1 MYIAVK
7 YLLIENMKN
16 CFIRHDRAGIK
27 NTKDLECFKWTVL
40 AATAAVAAASVA
52 ATSFK
57 T

>member
-1 MYIAVK
+1 MK
-7 YLLIENMKN
+7 KKN
-16 CFIRHDRAGIK
+16 CLIRHDRAGIK

-40 AATAAVAAASVA
+40 AATAVAAVAAASVA